1 MPVTGPPSFDDA
13 QIAAVAEAAKHELR
27 KRMRAL
33 RGAHPT
39 EALRTRSRALVTRAL
54 SLSIFQDARG
64 VGLFFPMED
73 RKEVDLREL
82 DGEARRLGKRVYYP
96 FLERRGEAIVSG
108 LRLTASLDE
117 LAERGSRF
125 LEPAPD
131 APEAARGDVD
141 VLFVPALAVSPN
153 GHRLGYGAGFYDSLL
168 PDVCPP
174 GVAVA
179 VAYDFQLLADL
190 PARPHDVACGVVLT
204 DARVLRAAGA
214 RS

>member
-1 MPVTGPPSFDDA
+1 MPASDLPSFDDA
-13 QIAAVAEAAKHELR
+13 QIASVAEAAKQELR

-33 RGAHPT
+33 RTALPA
-39 EALRTRSRALVTRAL
+39 EALRTRSRALVTRAV
-54 SLSIFQDARG
+54 SLEVFESAQSIA
-64 VGLFFPMED
+64 LFFPLLD

-82 DGEARRLGKRVYYP
+82 DAEARRREKRVYYP
-96 FLERRGEAIVSG
+96 FLEQRGEALVSG

-117 LAERGSRF
+117 LAERGGRF
-125 LEPAPD
+125 LEPP
-131 APEAARGDVD
+131 PEAPQAKRGDVD

-174 GVAVA
+174 AVAVA

-204 DARVLRAAGA
+204 DARVLRPHG
-214 RS
+214 